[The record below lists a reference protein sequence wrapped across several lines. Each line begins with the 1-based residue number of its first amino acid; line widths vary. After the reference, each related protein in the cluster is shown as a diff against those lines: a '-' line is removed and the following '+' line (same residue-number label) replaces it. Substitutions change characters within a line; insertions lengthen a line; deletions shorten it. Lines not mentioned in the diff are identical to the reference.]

1 MMKNLRSRKYYNKG
15 ITTRDNVQSH
25 DQEQSNLSSTTN
37 TNNSAHTLTHGKIIS
52 PSIWSY

>member
-15 ITTRDNVQSH
+15 ITTRDDVQSH